1 MVTVTVTAM
10 TLSKQALDNNH
21 HIYTG
26 SLPDEL
32 LPSEEQFERLWELHP
47 KKFPTCMIY
56 GREMA
61 MPRWH
66 QAFGRNHRFSG
77 ITREASPVNADLAPY
92 LAWAHQAI
100 DGELNGLLVNW
111 FDGKLGHYI
120 GKHRDSE
127 IGIQEGSSYVTIS
140 FGETRILRL
149 RKWKGS
155 DRLDFPVENGSIA
168 IIPYATNRAWT
179 HEIPKSKRASG
190 RRISVTMRA
199 FNSDP

>member
-1 MVTVTVTAM
+1 MVSVL

-21 HIYTG
+21 YISTG
-26 SLPDEL
+26 RLPDEL
-32 LPSEEQFERLWELHP
+32 LPSEEQFERLWNSHP
-47 KKFPTCMIY
+47 KNFPTCMIH

-66 QAFGRNHRFSG
+66 QAFGRDHRFSG
-77 ITREASPVNADLAPY
+77 ITRTALPVNADLAPY

-100 DGELNGLLVNW
+100 DVELNGLLVNW
-111 FDGKLGHYI
+111 FDAKLGHYI

-140 FGETRILRL
+140 LGEPRILRL
-149 RKWKGS
+149 RKWKGD
-155 DRLDFPVENGSIA
+155 DRLDIPVENGSIA

-179 HEIPKSKRASG
+179 HEIPKSKRALG

-199 FNSDP
+199 FNRNP